1 MSRSVRSLSRL
12 AACRTACSRLFLTA
26 LARRVRHGTLTIS
39 DDGHQRTYGS
49 VEDLGLCASVD
60 VLDDN
65 VWRRVVTGGGV
76 GLGRSYLLGEWDS
89 PDLVALLRL
98 LTLNLDRINRLPRRF
113 APFTQ
118 ALRRPLR
125 ALGRPSKSQDRANIA
140 AHYDLGDE
148 FFRLF
153 LDPSMAYSCAVFP
166 SSSSTLAEAS
176 SEKFDRICRKL
187 QLGPRDHVV
196 EIGTGWGGFALHA
209 AEHYGF
215 RVTTTTI
222 SQKQYAYA
230 KHRVAEAGLADRVT
244 VLNRDYRD
252 LEGQFTHLV
261 SIEMIEA
268 VDWRHYET
276 FFAACANLLVPDGQ
290 AALQCIV
297 IDDREFERYKSSQDF
312 IRRFIFPG
320 GGLPSITA
328 MSDAFTRATD
338 LRLTDL
344 EDLGPHYVRTL
355 SEWRERLDAR
365 WAEALAL
372 GFDEA
377 FLRKWRFYF
386 AYCTAGFAER
396 HVSVVQM
403 VLARSQWRGGL
414 ALRATQ

>member
-1 MSRSVRSLSRL
+1 
-12 AACRTACSRLFLTA
+12 
-26 LARRVRHGTLTIS
+26 
-39 DDGHQRTYGS
+39 
-49 VEDLGLCASVD
+49 
-60 VLDDN
+60 
-65 VWRRVVTGGGV
+65 
-76 GLGRSYLLGEWDS
+76 
-89 PDLVALLRL
+89 
-98 LTLNLDRINRLPRRF
+98 
-113 APFTQ
+113 
-118 ALRRPLR
+118 
-125 ALGRPSKSQDRANIA
+125 
-140 AHYDLGDE
+140 
-148 FFRLF
+148 
-153 LDPSMAYSCAVFP
+153 
-166 SSSSTLAEAS
+166 
-176 SEKFDRICRKL
+176 
-187 QLGPRDHVV
+187 
-196 EIGTGWGGFALHA
+196 
-209 AEHYGF
+209 
-215 RVTTTTI
+215 
-222 SQKQYAYA
+222 
-230 KHRVAEAGLADRVT
+230 VT

-252 LEGQFTHLV
+252 LEGRFTHLV

-276 FFAACANLLVPDGQ
+276 FFAACANFLVPDGQ

-355 SEWRERLDAR
+355 NEWRERLDAR

-403 VLARSQWRGGL
+403 VLSRSQWRGGL
-414 ALRATQ
+414 ALRAT